1 MLKFK
6 IFEIP
11 EGQSKRTVQLGSEDL
26 ELGEIPFLGAE
37 IHFDFY
43 RVPQFI
49 RVQFHLDAEVEL
61 VCDRSLDTFRYPVS
75 RDYEV
80 LYKAEKVEES
90 ADEHGAIRNFDLSSR
105 QIDLEQDVRDTIM
118 LDVPVKKLHPRF
130 LDEDGNP
137 KEFIHK
143 QFGEIPEDEEEAVDP
158 RWEALK
164 ELKK

>member
-11 EGQSKRTVQLGSEDL
+11 EGQSKRTVRLGSDDL
-26 ELGEIPFLGAE
+26 ELGDIPFRGGEVSLN
-37 IHFDFY
+37 FY
-43 RVPQFI
+43 RTPQFI
-49 RVQFHLDAEVEL
+49 RVQFHLEGAVEL
-61 VCDRSLDTFRYPVS
+61 ICDRSLDSFEYPVV

-80 LYKAEKVEES
+80 LFKAENVEES
-90 ADEHGAIRNFDLSSR
+90 VDELGAIRNFDLNSR
-105 QIDLEQDVRDTIM
+105 QIDLEQDVRDT
-118 LDVPVKKLHPRF
+118 LLLELPVKKLHPRF

-137 KEFIHK
+137 KEFVSQ
-143 QFGEIPEDEEEAVDP
+143 QFGDAPKEEDEAIDP